1 MWCKEQDK
9 KNLQEQLSGEDRGNL
24 PEKEFRVM
32 LIKMIQD
39 LRKIVEAHIKIVQEW
54 LTKTKEN

>member
-1 MWCKEQDK
+1 MQTMEQDKK

-32 LIKMIQD
+32 FIKMIQD
-39 LRKIVEAHIKIVQEW
+39 LRKI
-54 LTKTKEN
+54 L